1 MGSKL
6 HLFSS
11 LGRDYFSMGCNG
23 GRKRVLESSEQGF
36 HRAPL
41 SPISFLLWGQGSY
54 WARDILVS
62 PLGLQVGT
70 DGSLL

>member
-6 HLFSS
+6 HLFPS
-11 LGRDYFSMGCNG
+11 LGHGYFSVGCNR
-23 GRKRVLESSEQGF
+23 GRKRVLESSGEGF

-41 SPISFLLWGQGSY
+41 SFLSFLLWGQGSC
-54 WARDILVS
+54 WTRDILVS
-62 PLGLQVGT
+62 PLGLHVGT